1 MSKYF
6 FGLHGEKKRK
16 KYKPVYI
23 YDDVSLNSSENGET
37 FRHSC
42 GSENQNTHFMFNN
55 FFSWKNGV
63 VCEIVWENM
72 VQPDRPQ

>member
-1 MSKYF
+1 LLDYTEK
-6 FGLHGEKKRK
+6 KKRK

-23 YDDVSLNSSENGET
+23 YDDVSLNSSENGKT

-55 FFSWKNGV
+55 FFPPGK
-63 VCEIVWENM
+63 IVLF
-72 VQPDRPQ
+72 VR